1 MQEPERSKASSFRP
15 LTPSLSPAGRREF
28 ARRRLPLFPT
38 FSPPRSREGPGE
50 GEGPDFSARFPELAG
65 RRRADYTGC
74 MNDGFF
80 DYATLAAL
88 LAIVAF
94 LWSLHRDIGTL
105 RDRISRLEGAVD
117 LLANFLMDRDRGR
130 AAAE

>member
-1 MQEPERSKASSFRP
+1 MGGAPGVAD
-15 LTPSLSPAGRREF
+15 REHMHHN
-28 ARRRLPLFPT
+28 
-38 FSPPRSREGPGE
+38 
-50 GEGPDFSARFPELAG
+50 
-65 RRRADYTGC
+65 GC

-94 LWSLHRDIGTL
+94 LWSLHRDIGNL

-117 LLANFLMDRDRGR
+117 LLTGFLMDRERGR
-130 AAAE
+130 SAAE

>member
-1 MQEPERSKASSFRP
+1 
-15 LTPSLSPAGRREF
+15 
-28 ARRRLPLFPT
+28 
-38 FSPPRSREGPGE
+38 
-50 GEGPDFSARFPELAG
+50 
-65 RRRADYTGC
+65 

-88 LAIVAF
+88 LAIIAF

-117 LLANFLMDRDRGR
+117 LLAKFLMDRDRGR

>member
-1 MQEPERSKASSFRP
+1 M
-15 LTPSLSPAGRREF
+15 
-28 ARRRLPLFPT
+28 
-38 FSPPRSREGPGE
+38 REGPGA
-50 GEGPDFSARFPELAG
+50 GGGKCRGPDFSARFPGLAG
-65 RRRADYTGC
+65 RRRIGYTGC

-88 LAIVAF
+88 LAIMAF

-105 RDRISRLEGAVD
+105 RDRISRLEGSVD
-117 LLANFLMDRDRGR
+117 LLTKFLMDRDRGR

>member
-1 MQEPERSKASSFRP
+1 MGGGSGV
-15 LTPSLSPAGRREF
+15 AGRER
-28 ARRRLPLFPT
+28 T
-38 FSPPRSREGPGE
+38 H
-50 GEGPDFSARFPELAG
+50 
-65 RRRADYTGC
+65 YNGC

-94 LWSLHRDIGTL
+94 LWSLHRDIGNL

-117 LLANFLMDRDRGR
+117 LLARFLMDRERGR
-130 AAAE
+130 SAAE